1 MSAIHIDRLI
11 PGSHEAPSAGN
22 AISSRATILGEN
34 KNLHSAASTD
44 TESLS
49 TRGRSVWVHSSQ
61 VGLIDNSM
69 PNKSLPESRGRRSRA
84 SRG

>member
-1 MSAIHIDRLI
+1 MTSATKLGKT
-11 PGSHEAPSAGN
+11 GSF
-22 AISSRATILGEN
+22 
-34 KNLHSAASTD
+34 HSADSTD